1 MKACEIKSVY
11 FPYHVPMVSG
21 GNFMKG
27 PQDKLITPKVWAQ
40 QQTNRKELI

>member
-11 FPYHVPMVSG
+11 FPYHVLMVSG

-27 PQDKLITPKVWAQ
+27 AQDKLITPKVWTQ
-40 QQTNRKELI
+40 QQIK